1 MFFPLLFQILMFFEY
16 FSYWKSLPQVDL
28 LSTAVTINRRKSK
41 LLILWMFMDVR
52 MSWMIT
58 TKIIITLTFL
68 QTYPVNIIKIETEID
83 WL

>member
-1 MFFPLLFQILMFFEY
+1 M
-16 FSYWKSLPQVDL
+16 PQVYL
-28 LSTAVTINRRKSK
+28 LSTAVTINRRKRK
-41 LLILWMFMDVR
+41 LLVLWMFIDVR

>member
-1 MFFPLLFQILMFFEY
+1 MFFEY

-52 MSWMIT
+52 MLWMIT
-58 TKIIITLTFL
+58 NKIIITLTFL

>member
-1 MFFPLLFQILMFFEY
+1 MFFEY

-58 TKIIITLTFL
+58 NKIIITLTFL

>member
-1 MFFPLLFQILMFFEY
+1 M
-16 FSYWKSLPQVDL
+16 PQVDL
-28 LSTAVTINRRKSK
+28 LSTAVTINRRKRK
-41 LLILWMFMDVR
+41 LLVLWMFIDVR

>member
-1 MFFPLLFQILMFFEY
+1 M
-16 FSYWKSLPQVDL
+16 PQVDL

>member
-1 MFFPLLFQILMFFEY
+1 M
-16 FSYWKSLPQVDL
+16 PQVDL

-41 LLILWMFMDVR
+41 LLILWMFLDVR

>member
-1 MFFPLLFQILMFFEY
+1 M
-16 FSYWKSLPQVDL
+16 PQVDL

-52 MSWMIT
+52 MLWMIT
-58 TKIIITLTFL
+58 NKIIITLTFL

>member
-1 MFFPLLFQILMFFEY
+1 M
-16 FSYWKSLPQVDL
+16 PQVDL

-58 TKIIITLTFL
+58 TKTIITLTFL

>member
-1 MFFPLLFQILMFFEY
+1 MFFEY

>member
-1 MFFPLLFQILMFFEY
+1 MFFEY

-58 TKIIITLTFL
+58 TKIIIILTFL

>member
-1 MFFPLLFQILMFFEY
+1 MFFEY

-41 LLILWMFMDVR
+41 LLILWMFLDVR

>member
-1 MFFPLLFQILMFFEY
+1 M
-16 FSYWKSLPQVDL
+16 PQVDL
-28 LSTAVTINRRKSK
+28 LSTAVTINRRKST